1 MATRPNGTFGITLAV
16 EDFQLGDASS
26 HSVSRFRVHVTAVA
40 GTVTVKQR
48 IMGDSAAT
56 AVATNCVTTVGSTTT
71 GSTITATGVYDIDA
85 SGMWTTLS
93 SSTSCTFSYVAVE
106 G

>member
-1 MATRPNGTFGITLAV
+1 MATRPNGNYGIVLGA
-16 EDFQLGDASS
+16 EDFLLGEGSG
-26 HSVSRFRVHVTAVA
+26 HSVSRFRVHVTAIA

-56 AVATNCVTTVGSTTT
+56 AVAANCVTTVGSTTT
-71 GSTITATGVYDIDA
+71 GSTITATGLYDIDA

-93 SSTSCTFSYVAVE
+93 SGTSCTFSYIAVE